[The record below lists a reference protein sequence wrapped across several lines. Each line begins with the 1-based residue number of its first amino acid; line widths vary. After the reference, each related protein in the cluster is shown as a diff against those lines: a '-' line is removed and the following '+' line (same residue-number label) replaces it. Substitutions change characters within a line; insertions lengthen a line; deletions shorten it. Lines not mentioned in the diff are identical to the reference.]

1 MGLTFN
7 SLLDDYG
14 IDPRDVRLLR
24 HQTIKYAGKTPYTL
38 WRDNHDGFLLYQSI
52 QSVQN
57 RPKLTGQLR
66 RYPGSIDFVR
76 GAL

>member
-24 HQTIKYAGKTPYTL
+24 HQTIKYAGKTPYRGRL
-38 WRDNHDGFLLYQSI
+38 QEGAKSYAKVLASGI
-52 QSVQN
+52 
-57 RPKLTGQLR
+57 R
-66 RYPGSIDFVR
+66 R
-76 GAL
+76 